1 MKQDVKY
8 LDMICEHTKFIL
20 SNNFTT
26 LDQIQNYKE
35 KQYSKL
41 QELENKKRLI
51 RNKTRRCKN
60 LSLKQQYQE
69 EAKSLTPLIK
79 SLRHDIKACDAIIN
93 RTSILVQQKEEP
105 SKDYTR

>member
-1 MKQDVKY
+1 MWS
-8 LDMICEHTKFIL
+8 KFIL
-20 SNNFTT
+20 TNNFTT
-26 LDQIQNYKE
+26 LEQVQDYKE

-51 RNKTRRCKN
+51 KNKTRRCN
-60 LSLKQQYQE
+60 NSSLKQQYQE

-79 SLRHDIKACDAIIN
+79 SLRHDIRACNAIIN
-93 RTSILVQQKEEP
+93 RTSILVQQKEKP

>member
-1 MKQDVKY
+1 MKQEVKY

-26 LDQIQNYKE
+26 LNQVQDYKE

-41 QELENKKRLI
+41 KELENKKRLI
-51 RNKTRRCKN
+51 RNKTRRCKD

-79 SLRHDIKACDAIIN
+79 SLKHDIKACSAIIN
-93 RTSILVQQKEEP
+93 RTSILVQQKKP
-105 SKDYTR
+105 SKDYIR